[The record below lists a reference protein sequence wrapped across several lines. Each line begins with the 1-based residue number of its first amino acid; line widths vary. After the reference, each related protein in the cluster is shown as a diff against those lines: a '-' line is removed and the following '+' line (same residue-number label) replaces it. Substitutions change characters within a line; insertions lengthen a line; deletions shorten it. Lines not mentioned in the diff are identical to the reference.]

1 MNTDTKR
8 STVQRMA
15 VVTAIAVTALLALG
29 SFILSFSALWDI
41 ATEIWP
47 QRELSW
53 IAPVIVDGTILQ
65 ATISLVAAAGDE
77 SRRARQFFWFLLTT
91 AAAISI
97 AGNALHAYIS
107 ETARLDPMVAVIGG
121 TIPPAFLLLST
132 HGLSLLLRF
141 RQEPAGANVEGAS
154 AVADGE
160 PRNPEQA
167 QPTIPTDPGNVAD
180 FLERARRLREVT
192 NATTEPSTIAH
203 ILWLD
208 HSQPHQARRALAKK
222 VNVHHST
229 VSRILDA
236 WGEHREDID
245 GADQEPARQP
255 AMA

>member
-1 MNTDTKR
+1 
-8 STVQRMA
+8 MA

-77 SRRARQFFWFLLTT
+77 SRRLRQFFWFLLIT

-132 HGLSLLLRF
+132 HGLVLLLRL
-141 RQEPAGANVEGAS
+141 RPEPAAPSVQEVGDHLETDRREIAQADYSDPVDARTVGDFVE
-154 AVADGE
+154 
-160 PRNPEQA
+160 P
-167 QPTIPTDPGNVAD
+167 
-180 FLERARRLREVT
+180 ARRLREVT
-192 NATTEPSTIAH
+192 NATTEPSTIAR
-203 ILWLD
+203 ILWLN
-208 HSQPHQARRALAKK
+208 HSQPHQTRRALAKA
-222 VNVHHST
+222 VNVHHGT

-236 WGEHREDID
+236 WGEHRDDID
-245 GADQEPARQP
+245 GADEEQARQP
-255 AMA
+255 AMV

>member
-1 MNTDTKR
+1 
-8 STVQRMA
+8 MA

-77 SRRARQFFWFLLTT
+77 SRRSRQFFWFLLTT

-132 HGLSLLLRF
+132 HGLVLLLRL
-141 RQEPAGANVEGAS
+141 RPEHAAPSVQDAGDDLATEPQEIAQADYREPVDARTVGDFVE
-154 AVADGE
+154 
-160 PRNPEQA
+160 P
-167 QPTIPTDPGNVAD
+167 
-180 FLERARRLREVT
+180 ARRLREVT

-203 ILWLD
+203 ILWLN
-208 HSQPHQARRALAKK
+208 HSQPHQTRRALAKK
-222 VNVHHST
+222 VNVHHGT

>member
-65 ATISLVAAAGDE
+65 ATISLAAAAGDE
-77 SRRARQFFWFLLTT
+77 SRRARHFFWFLLTT

-121 TIPPAFLLLST
+121 TIPPGIFAPLYPRSLSAPQVPT
-132 HGLSLLLRF
+132 GTRGGAWRGGDCPSRWGAAQP
-141 RQEPAGANVEGAS
+141 RAGAAYDPYGPWKCGRLS
-154 AVADGE
+154 RTG
-160 PRNPEQA
+160 PP
-167 QPTIPTDPGNVAD
+167 PPGN
-180 FLERARRLREVT
+180 
-192 NATTEPSTIAH
+192 
-203 ILWLD
+203 
-208 HSQPHQARRALAKK
+208 HQRDDRT
-222 VNVHHST
+222 VHHRAHP
-229 VSRILDA
+229 VA
-236 WGEHREDID
+236 
-245 GADQEPARQP
+245 
-255 AMA
+255 

>member
-47 QRELSW
+47 QRKLSW

-77 SRRARQFFWFLLTT
+77 SRRSRQFFWFLLTT

-107 ETARLDPMVAVIGG
+107 DTARLDPMVAVIGG

-132 HGLSLLLRF
+132 HGLVLLLRLRPEPAAPSVQAAGDHLAAE
-141 RQEPAGANVEGAS
+141 RQEIAQADYRDPVDARTVGDFVE
-154 AVADGE
+154 
-160 PRNPEQA
+160 P
-167 QPTIPTDPGNVAD
+167 
-180 FLERARRLREVT
+180 ARRLREVT

-203 ILWLD
+203 ILWLN
-208 HSQPHQARRALAKK
+208 HSQPHQTRRALAKK
-222 VNVHHST
+222 VNVHHGT

-236 WGEHREDID
+236 WGEHRENID
-245 GADQEPARQP
+245 GTDQEPARQP

>member
-8 STVQRMA
+8 STVQQMA
-15 VVTAIAVTALLALG
+15 VVTAIAVTTLLALG

-77 SRRARQFFWFLLTT
+77 SRRSRQFFWFLLTT

-132 HGLSLLLRF
+132 HGLVLLLRL
-141 RQEPAGANVEGAS
+141 RPEHAAPSVQEVEDHLATLQEIAPAGHPDPVDARTVGDFVE
-154 AVADGE
+154 
-160 PRNPEQA
+160 P
-167 QPTIPTDPGNVAD
+167 
-180 FLERARRLREVT
+180 ARRLREVT

-203 ILWLD
+203 ILWLN
-208 HSQPHQARRALAKK
+208 HSQPHQTRRALAKK
-222 VNVHHST
+222 VNVHHGT

-245 GADQEPARQP
+245 GVDQEPARQP
-255 AMA
+255 VMA

>member
-8 STVQRMA
+8 STVQQMA
-15 VVTAIAVTALLALG
+15 VVTAIAVTTLLALG

-53 IAPVIVDGTILQ
+53 IGPVIVDGTILQ

-77 SRRARQFFWFLLTT
+77 SRRSRQFFWFLLTT

-132 HGLSLLLRF
+132 HGLVLLLRL
-141 RQEPAGANVEGAS
+141 RPEHAAPNVQEDGVHLATEGQEIAQADYREPVDVRTVGDFVE
-154 AVADGE
+154 
-160 PRNPEQA
+160 P
-167 QPTIPTDPGNVAD
+167 
-180 FLERARRLREVT
+180 ARRLREVT

-203 ILWLD
+203 ILWLN
-208 HSQPHQARRALAKK
+208 HSQPHQTRRALAKA
-222 VNVHHST
+222 VNVHHGT

-236 WGEHREDID
+236 WGEHRDDID
-245 GADQEPARQP
+245 GVDQEPVRQP